1 VRRACPLAIYNLMKV
16 FRSFGFCGLH
26 YLAKT
31 FVVPV
36 DIGKNLKYAFL
47 NEIT

>member
-1 VRRACPLAIYNLMKV
+1 MPTGNLQLDESIP
-16 FRSFGFCGLH
+16 FLRFCGLH